1 MVSTREKH
9 RTASLNRLV
18 PALLTCILLCGTN
31 YAMDIGMER
40 IGMHGSKTIVND
52 LVIGILGAMAVFYY
66 LSASYE
72 SHHFEFAKER
82 ILMIGQLNLRIRESL
97 VAVTGSALS
106 DDPGAR
112 LRGIDEA
119 MDRID
124 EILSD
129 FRTGIAEPLRAKSD
143 VMGRL

>member
-1 MVSTREKH
+1 MASTREKH
-9 RTASLNRLV
+9 RSASPNRLL
-18 PALLTCILLCGTN
+18 PAILTCILLGGTN

-40 IGMHGSKTIVND
+40 IGMDGSKTIVND
-52 LVIGILGAMAVFYY
+52 LVIGILGAIAVFYY

-72 SHHFEFAKER
+72 NHHFEFAKER

-106 DDPGAR
+106 EDPGAR

-124 EILSD
+124 DILSD
-129 FRTGIAEPLRAKSD
+129 FRTGITEPLRAESD
-143 VMGRL
+143 AIGRV

>member
-1 MVSTREKH
+1 MASTREKH
-9 RTASLNRLV
+9 RTSLFNRLV
-18 PALLTCILLCGTN
+18 PAVLTCILLCGTN

-40 IGMHGSKTIVND
+40 IGMSGSKTIVND

-72 SHHFEFAKER
+72 NHHFEFAKER

-97 VAVTGSALS
+97 AAVTGSALS

-124 EILSD
+124 DILGD
-129 FRTGIAEPLRAKSD
+129 FRAGNIEPLRAKSD
-143 VMGRL
+143 AIGRV

>member
-1 MVSTREKH
+1 MASTREK
-9 RTASLNRLV
+9 RGTVSFSRLV
-18 PALLTCILLCGTN
+18 PAGLTCMLLCGAN
-31 YAMDIGMER
+31 YAMDIGMES
-40 IGMHGSKTIVND
+40 IGMSGSKTIVND

-72 SHHFEFAKER
+72 NHHFEFAKER

-124 EILSD
+124 DILSD
-129 FRTGIAEPLRAKSD
+129 FQTGITEPLRAKSD
-143 VMGRL
+143 GTGRL

>member
-1 MVSTREKH
+1 MGSTREK
-9 RTASLNRLV
+9 RRAAPLNRRV
-18 PALLTCILLCGTN
+18 PAMLTCLLLCGTN
-31 YAMDIGMER
+31 YAMDVGMER
-40 IGMHGSKTIVND
+40 IGMSGSQTIVND
-52 LVIGILGAMAVFYY
+52 LVIGILGAIAVYYY

-72 SHHFEFAKER
+72 NYHFRFAKER

-124 EILSD
+124 DILSD
-129 FRTGIAEPLRAKSD
+129 FRTGITEPLRAQND
-143 VMGRL
+143 VMSRL

>member
-1 MVSTREKH
+1 MASASEKH
-9 RTASLNRLV
+9 GTSPLGRLV
-18 PALLTCILLCGTN
+18 PAILTCILLFAAN
-31 YAMDIGMER
+31 YAMDIAMDR
-40 IGMHGSKTIVND
+40 IGMNGSKTIVND

-72 SHHFEFAKER
+72 SHYFNFAKER

-97 VAVTGSALS
+97 VAVTSSALS

-119 MDRID
+119 IDRID
-124 EILSD
+124 DILSD
-129 FRTGIAEPLRAKSD
+129 FRGGNTKPLGAKSD
-143 VMGRL
+143 AMGRI

>member
-1 MVSTREKH
+1 MASTREK
-9 RTASLNRLV
+9 RATASLNRLV
-18 PALLTCILLCGTN
+18 PAVLTCILLCGTN
-31 YAMDIGMER
+31 YAMDRGMER
-40 IGMHGSKTIVND
+40 IGMSGSQTIVND
-52 LVIGILGAMAVFYY
+52 LVIGILGAISVFYY

-72 SHHFEFAKER
+72 HHHFEFAKER

-124 EILSD
+124 DILSD
-129 FRTGIAEPLRAKSD
+129 FRTGIAEPLRGKSD
-143 VMGRL
+143 GMGRL

>member
-1 MVSTREKH
+1 MASTREEH
-9 RTASLNRLV
+9 RTASPNRLV
-18 PALLTCILLCGTN
+18 PAVLTCMLLCGTN
-31 YAMDIGMER
+31 YALDIGMER
-40 IGMHGSKTIVND
+40 IGMNGSKTIVND
-52 LVIGILGAMAVFYY
+52 LVIGILGALTVFYY

-72 SHHFEFAKER
+72 NHHFEFAKER

-124 EILSD
+124 DILSD
-129 FRTGIAEPLRAKSD
+129 FRTGITEPLRAKGE
-143 VMGRL
+143 VIGRL

>member
-1 MVSTREKH
+1 MASTREKH
-9 RTASLNRLV
+9 RTARLSRLV
-18 PALLTCILLCGTN
+18 PAVLTCILLCGTN

-40 IGMHGSKTIVND
+40 IGMNGSKTIVND

-72 SHHFEFAKER
+72 IHHFEFAKER

-124 EILSD
+124 AILSD
-129 FRTGIAEPLRAKSD
+129 FRTGITEPLRTKSD
-143 VMGRL
+143 VVGRL

>member
-1 MVSTREKH
+1 MASTRDKS
-9 RTASLNRLV
+9 RAGSPNRLV
-18 PALLTCILLCGTN
+18 PAVLTCILLGATN

-40 IGMHGSKTIVND
+40 IGMNGSKTIVND
-52 LVIGILGAMAVFYY
+52 LVIGLLGAMAVFYY

-119 MDRID
+119 IDRID
-124 EILSD
+124 DILSD
-129 FRTGIAEPLRAKSD
+129 FRTGIREPLRAEND
-143 VMGRL
+143 AMGRV

>member
-1 MVSTREKH
+1 M
-9 RTASLNRLV
+9 
-18 PALLTCILLCGTN
+18 PAVLTCILLCVTN
-31 YAMDIGMER
+31 YAMDVVMER
-40 IGMHGSKTIVND
+40 LGMSSSKTIVND
-52 LVIGILGAMAVFYY
+52 LVIGILGAMTVFYY

-119 MDRID
+119 IDRID
-124 EILSD
+124 DILSD
-129 FRTGIAEPLRAKSD
+129 FRAGNIEPLRGESD

>member
-1 MVSTREKH
+1 MASTRENR
-9 RTASLNRLV
+9 RTGSPNRLV
-18 PALLTCILLCGTN
+18 PAVLTCILLCATN
-31 YAMDIGMER
+31 YAMDIVMER
-40 IGMHGSKTIVND
+40 IGMSASKTIVND
-52 LVIGILGAMAVFYY
+52 LVIGILGAMTVFYY

-124 EILSD
+124 DILSD
-129 FRTGIAEPLRAKSD
+129 FRAGITEPLGAKSD
-143 VMGRL
+143 VMGRA